1 MGLTIP
7 SKLFFRI
14 GEVASLL
21 SLRPHVIRFWE
32 SNFPRLAPKKT
43 TTNQRRYTRYD
54 VYRIAIVQFLLHTRR
69 RSIAEVRQQLETLNM
84 TDKGVE
90 KQLSLL
96 GGDHNEITP
105 EATVQPTAQ
114 APAPSPNANANP
126 REGGSSFLAERERL
140 GDEITRLRTQYAQI
154 REQHEEAVAKLEIY
168 SSSLAKIRKTS
179 MKGVEELV
187 RILDE

>member
-1 MGLTIP
+1 MALTIP

-32 SNFPRLAPKKT
+32 SNFPKLVPKKT

-54 VYRIAIVQFLLHTRR
+54 VYRVAIVQFLLHTRG
-69 RSIAEVRQQLETLNM
+69 RSIADAQKQLETLNM

-96 GGDHNEITP
+96 GGDLMNETP
-105 EATVQPTAQ
+105 QAQDPLPTSPSPA
-114 APAPSPNANANP
+114 APAK
-126 REGGSSFLAERERL
+126 ETGSSFLAERERL
-140 GDEITRLRTQYAQI
+140 GSEITQLRTQYAQI
-154 REQHEEAVAKLEIY
+154 REQHAEAVAKLELY

-179 MKGVEELV
+179 VKGVEELV
-187 RILDE
+187 RILDEKG